1 MAPLRKGPS
10 AGLAR
15 VMLVSSV
22 GALVIQQ
29 VEPSRKYLLA
39 GSAPVRFLPRVHPP
53 VNHQVCA
60 LGKGL
65 VADLAAERPLARVSS
80 HVSSQVGD
88 LREASLADGAAV
100 RPFPRVHPPVP
111 GDVRCKGTGVR
122 AQLALVR
129 VLVSGLRR
137 GFQLVQQREVV
148 ALALLP
154 AICLGRHC
162 GGKQG
167 EDTSQAL

>member
-1 MAPLRKGPS
+1 MAPLRKRPT

-15 VMLVSSV
+15 VTLVSSV
-22 GALVIQQ
+22 SALVIQQ

-39 GSAPVRFLPRVHPP
+39 GPALVRFLPCVNSF

-65 VADLAAERPLARVSS
+65 VANLTPERPLARVSS
-80 HVSSQVGD
+80 HVGVQVGD

-100 RPFPRVHPPVP
+100 RPFPRVHPSVP

-148 ALALLP
+148 ALAVP

-162 GGKQG
+162 EGIR
-167 EDTSQAL
+167 